1 MKETEN
7 QAEVKI
13 TVKKPLKT
21 KEYTVTKVT
30 KKRKTDMPKTYLS
43 ANYLSV
49 PLKQMGDDFNIP
61 SQEIG
66 EGVKTTAAS
75 NKKILKVNEKTK
87 EEQKYSIKCGVSGEV
102 LEKPR
107 YTYVSNQRNGTSEY
121 VHENHLDKL
130 NTCLE

>member
-66 EGVKTTAAS
+66 EGVKIS
-75 NKKILKVNEKTK
+75 
-87 EEQKYSIKCGVSGEV
+87 
-102 LEKPR
+102 
-107 YTYVSNQRNGTSEY
+107 
-121 VHENHLDKL
+121 
-130 NTCLE
+130 